1 MDIVDVDINKVLI
14 SEDFVMRKLEKKKK
28 GKKGFQVFI
37 G

>member
-14 SEDFVMRKLEKKKK
+14 SEDFVMRKLKKKK